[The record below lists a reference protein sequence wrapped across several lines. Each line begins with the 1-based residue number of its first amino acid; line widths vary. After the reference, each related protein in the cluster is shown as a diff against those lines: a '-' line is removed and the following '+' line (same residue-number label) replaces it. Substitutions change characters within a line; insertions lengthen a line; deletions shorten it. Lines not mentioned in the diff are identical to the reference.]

1 MYVCWQYLHA
11 LCVYQ
16 PVWWLY
22 LYVLIHMYI
31 NCRKMAKCEMCICVC
46 MLVVWHVSVSIVC
59 ISACIL
65 MYWFTCTSI
74 ALAEKWLSV
83 KCVICVCMLVVW
95 HVLSVSIVCLSAC
108 IYTWAWVFNWYI
120 LRLHIESIKKIV
132 ANLCQSLEYIRHSV
146 PASIPNKLI
155 DRK

>member
-1 MYVCWQYLHA
+1 MYVCLQYLYV

-31 NCRKMAKCEMCICVC
+31 HCRKMAKSEMCICVYMLT
-46 MLVVWHVSVSIVC
+46 MLVVWHESVSIVC
-59 ISACIL
+59 ISACIF
-65 MYWFTCTSI
+65 MYWFKCTSI

-83 KCVICVCMLVVW
+83 KFVICVCMLAVW
-95 HVLSVSIVCLSAC
+95 HVSICSVYISAC
-108 IYTWAWVFNWYI
+108 IYTWVFNWYI
-120 LRLHIESIKKIV
+120 LWRRIEAIKQIV
-132 ANLCQSLEYIRHSV
+132 ANLCQSLEYICHSV